1 MYFSSLESKYFKT
14 NFPLTILME
23 AKTILHHVMLSI
35 LYSNTKTYIIILWVF
50 SLDISLQILCMFLVF
65 IESLQVQIRFGQE

>member
-1 MYFSSLESKYFKT
+1 
-14 NFPLTILME
+14 ME